1 MGVRGAV
8 EFPVLVYDGVV
19 ASHCYAVEVS
29 STGIVLERSYLGVH
43 QERRGSV
50 RLELYLENA
59 PRPIRVLARS
69 VRWIGTRE
77 AYKFTTIDDVDR
89 LTLTEHLDHLA
100 RAAATVAP
108 R

>member
-1 MGVRGAV
+1 MGVRGEA
-8 EFPVLVYDGVV
+8 EFPVLIYDGVV
-19 ASHCYAVEVS
+19 ASHCHAVEVS
-29 STGIVLERSYLGVH
+29 ATGIVLERGYPGMH

-77 AYKFTTIDDVDR
+77 AYKFTHIEDVDR
-89 LTLTEHLDHLA
+89 LTLTEYLDHRA
-100 RAAATVAP
+100 RA
-108 R
+108 RL

>member
-1 MGVRGAV
+1 MGLRGKV
-8 EFPVLVYDGVV
+8 EFPVLIYDGVV
-19 ASHCYAVEVS
+19 ASHCRAVEVS
-29 STGIVLERSYLGVH
+29 ATGIVLERGYAGVP

-69 VRWIGTRE
+69 VRWLGTQE

-89 LTLTEHLDHLA
+89 LTLSEHLDLLA
-100 RAAATVAP
+100 RAAG
-108 R
+108 